1 MKRVLAAAVL
11 FSLAALPLA
20 CQQQAGSAGSI
31 AAADIETTEQ
41 KAAYAIGL
49 NLGNTLRQQGGT
61 DLDAEIIAQGL
72 RDGLAES
79 EPLLTVEEMETAIAE
94 MNDLLMARARDL
106 AAEAG
111 ATNRTEAEAFFA
123 ENGQREG
130 VMTTASGLQYEVITM
145 GDGPS
150 PSATDTVSVH
160 YRGTL
165 LDGTEFDSSAGSDPV
180 TFPLNQVISGWTE
193 GLQLMNVG
201 STFMFWLPSELA
213 YGSNPPGPP
222 IGPDAALIFEVE
234 LLGIEGR

>member
-1 MKRVLAAAVL
+1 MKRTLALLALSLLIVL
-11 FSLAALPLA
+11 PMA
-20 CQQQAGSAGSI
+20 CQPQGGDIEAG
-31 AAADIETTEQ
+31 DIETTEQ

-49 NLGNTLRQQGGT
+49 NLGNNLRGQGGT
-61 DLDAEIIAQGL
+61 DLDVNIIAQGL
-72 RDGLAES
+72 RDGLSES
-79 EPLLTVEEMETAIAE
+79 EPLVSVEDMEAAIAE
-94 MNDLLMARARDL
+94 MNDILAARGREIAAAEGEENRA
-106 AAEAG
+106 AAEA
-111 ATNRTEAEAFFA
+111 FLA

-130 VMTTASGLQYEVITM
+130 VITTPSGLQYEVIEM

-150 PSATDTVSVH
+150 PAATDIVTVH

-165 LDGTEFDSSAGSDPV
+165 IDGTEFDSSAGGDPA

-201 STFMFWLPSELA
+201 STFMFYLPSEMA

-234 LLGIEGR
+234 LLGIETTQQ

>member
-1 MKRVLAAAVL
+1 MKRA
-11 FSLAALPLA
+11 LAALVLCLFAASPLA
-20 CQQQAGSAGSI
+20 CQPQTVSLQ
-31 AAADIETTEQ
+31 AADIQTTEQ
-41 KAAYAIGL
+41 RAAYAIGL

-61 DLDAEIIAQGL
+61 DLDPDIIYQGL
-72 RDGLAES
+72 RDGLAEN
-79 EPLLTVEEMETAIAE
+79 EPLVGVEDMEAAIAE
-94 MNDLLMARARDL
+94 MNDILAARGREL

-111 ATNRTEAEAFFA
+111 TLNRAEAEAFLA

-130 VMTTASGLQYEVITM
+130 VITTESGLQYEVIEM

-150 PSATDTVSVH
+150 PRATDTVTVN

-165 LDGTEFDSSAGSDPV
+165 LDGTEFDSSYSRGEPA
-180 TFPLNQVISGWTE
+180 TFPLDMVISGWTE

-201 STFMFWLPSELA
+201 SKFKFWLPSELA

-234 LLGIEGR
+234 LLGIEGQ